1 MASYQAVNGV
11 HDFIF
16 YWVFIATEAL
26 LTSFQYLRCFSI
38 LQRSAKLLQPRTK
51 SKSLSYL
58 TTFTVKTIDYKQLV
72 VISIYILVYL
82 YGLSS
87 YYYKYWFCEQWTSPI
102 KITKPLAYAVDW
114 QCSCAVKDVKSMSYF
129 TFFLAFKKTI
139 HVQRGLE
146 IRNIHAKNPMTI
158 YYCVQP

>member
-38 LQRSAKLLQPRTK
+38 LQRSAKLLQPCTK
-51 SKSLSYL
+51 SQSLSYL
-58 TTFTVKTIDYKQLV
+58 TTFSVKTIDNKQLV

-82 YGLSS
+82 DGLSS
-87 YYYKYWFCEQWTSPI
+87 YYNYKYWFCEQWTSPI
-102 KITKPLAYAVDW
+102 KITKTLAYAVDW
-114 QCSCAVKDVKSMSYF
+114 KCSFAVKDIISMQLPYILNFSWR
-129 TFFLAFKKTI
+129 KKKYM
-139 HVQRGLE
+139 HS
-146 IRNIHAKNPMTI
+146 ADWK
-158 YYCVQP
+158 